1 MTEQAAVLALA
12 QRARGDWYLVS
23 QLLEATGSAL
33 RVLHRDWTGFEPP
46 ELLSTVKE
54 GSVSDEELAANEAMI
69 AALAAEGIRIVTVL
83 DESYPTNLRLVYDRP
98 PFLFFRGELRQEDE
112 RAVAVVGTR
121 GASDE
126 GLRQADRLARELVAN
141 DVAVLSGLA
150 VGIDGA
156 AHEGALAAR
165 GRTIAVMGT
174 GIRSRIYPPEHEEL
188 AGRVAASGA
197 LVSQFL
203 PDSPPARWSFPMRNR
218 TMSGMAIGTVVV
230 EASKTSG
237 AKMQAR
243 FALEHGKRL
252 FLIESLVMQEPWA
265 RKYAERPGAK
275 VVQSVDDVL
284 SELEAEL
291 RPVSQLS
298 LT

>member
-1 MTEQAAVLALA
+1 
-12 QRARGDWYLVS
+12 
-23 QLLEATGSAL
+23 
-33 RVLHRDWTGFEPP
+33 
-46 ELLSTVKE
+46 
-54 GSVSDEELAANEAMI
+54 
-69 AALAAEGIRIVTVL
+69 
-83 DESYPTNLRLVYDRP
+83 
-98 PFLFFRGELRQEDE
+98 
-112 RAVAVVGTR
+112 
-121 GASDE
+121 
-126 GLRQADRLARELVAN
+126 
-141 DVAVLSGLA
+141 
-150 VGIDGA
+150 
-156 AHEGALAAR
+156 
-165 GRTIAVMGT
+165 MGT
-174 GIRSRIYPPEHEEL
+174 GIRSMIYPPEHEEL
-188 AGRVAASGA
+188 ANRVAASGA

-243 FALEHGKRL
+243 LALEHGKRL

-265 RKYAERPGAK
+265 RRYAERPGAK